1 MKTIRINIEKW
12 FEKQDK
18 GWRAL
23 SLERQRRYTL
33 CLFLVYLLL
42 TVAVI
47 VKVCYDMAKSDNR
60 LVIEHIDKPA
70 GKKES
75 RGLQLDTL
83 STKLKE
89 KIYERK

>member
-1 MKTIRINIEKW
+1 MKTIRINIDKW

-18 GWRAL
+18 SWRAL
-23 SLERQRRYTL
+23 SLDRQRRYAL

-42 TVAVI
+42 TAVVI
-47 VKVCYDMAKSDNR
+47 LKVWYDTAKSDNR
-60 LVIEHIDKPA
+60 MVIEHIDNPVR
-70 GKKES
+70 KKES
-75 RGLQLDTL
+75 PAPQLDTL